1 MRCFDLIEPHVAGA
15 RGRHDSFLTP
25 SWNRIVPSSDQD
37 PDSTLPLSH
46 LLIRTGAPPAASTRN
61 EPPRPKYP
69 IDLLSGDQN
78 GRCTTVAPSILRAI
92 PLKGWTH
99 NEVMSSTVATNVSVS
114 PFGETAM
121 PPSVGSDPTTKR
133 PPGGG
138 AIWNRWSRSLFVGFT
153 RNKRP
158 TTRAAVTRSAAAG
171 IHQRSRPVAF
181 GAAVPVDSA
190 TSRGESVRRAMRRKS
205 TTISRS

>member
-25 SWNRIVPSSDQD
+25 SWNRIVPSSDQFLTVHFHC
-37 PDSTLPLSH
+37 PTCLS
-46 LLIRTGAPPAASTRN
+46 TGAPPAASTRN
-61 EPPRPKYP
+61 KPPRPKYP

-158 TTRAAVTRSAAAG
+158 TTRARDEKRGGGNPPAEPPGGVRCRSPSRRRNFTARVRTPRDAA
-171 IHQRSRPVAF
+171 
-181 GAAVPVDSA
+181 
-190 TSRGESVRRAMRRKS
+190 
-205 TTISRS
+205 